1 MEGEAITYNDYF
13 NESSDQGSYV
23 ESSEDEDSVDSVF
36 RPPQPPA
43 RRCYAICAACH
54 AARV

>member
-36 RPPQPPA
+36 
-43 RRCYAICAACH
+43 
-54 AARV
+54 